1 MNGQHAFG
9 GRTFTVLG
17 IAALAFLVLPLL
29 IVLPMLPMV
38 DRPVDSTSESFV
50 FEITG
55 SCEKVDAFIDLMR
68 PLGMTDVART
78 GSLAIARGR

>member
-1 MNGQHAFG
+1 MVKVVGKGETRVEAL
-9 GRTFTVLG
+9 R
-17 IAALAFLVLPLL
+17 IADVFRA
-29 IVLPMLPMV
+29 
-38 DRPVDSTSESFV
+38 RPVDSTIESFV

-55 SCEKVDAFIDLMR
+55 SGEKVDAFIDLMR